1 MQFYKTQHQYY
12 CGVDLHA
19 RQMYLCVLDAQG
31 NKVLHRNMRN
41 DKAYFLKLIAPFRE
55 NLVLCCES
63 TFNWYWLAD
72 LCVEEEIKF
81 VLGHALYM
89 RAIHGAKAKN
99 DRIDSE
105 KIATL
110 LRGGVVP
117 MAYVYPARMRATRD
131 LMRRRTHFV
140 CARAALQGHIRLVN
154 TQYNLPRIDAN
165 LRTSGCR
172 ETILERFSF
181 AEDVQ
186 ASVVADMDLIAGY
199 QTVIHRL
206 ERKILDSARGH
217 CPDDLNL
224 LMSISGIGP
233 VIALTILYE
242 IERIGRFPRV
252 QDFASYAR
260 LVKCTHSSAGRSY
273 GSGGAKMGNPY
284 LKWIFSEAVI
294 HVPRHNAAIAT
305 RLNRLEQ
312 KHGKG
317 KGKTL
322 MAHKLGRA
330 VFFMLKNKTAFDE
343 DRFLGMPSGDQ
354 AAA

>member
-1 MQFYKTQHQYY
+1 MQFYKSQHRYY

-19 RQMYLCVLDAQG
+19 RQMYLCVLDAEGQ
-31 NKVLHRNMRN
+31 KRVHRNMRN
-41 DKAYFLKLIAPFRE
+41 DEAYFLKLISPFRE
-55 NLVLCCES
+55 DLVVCCES

-72 LCVEEEIKF
+72 LCAKEGIEF

-110 LRGGVVP
+110 LRGGVMP

-131 LMRRRTHFV
+131 LMRRRTFFV
-140 CARAALQGHIRLVN
+140 CAQAALQGHIKLVN
-154 TQYNLPRIDAN
+154 AQYNLPSIEEDVRSA
-165 LRTSGCR
+165 RHH
-172 ETILERFSF
+172 EAILEHFGF
-181 AEDVQ
+181 AEDVK
-186 ASVVADMDLIAGY
+186 ASVAADMDLIVDY
-199 QTVIHRL
+199 QTVIRRL

-217 CPDDLNL
+217 CSEDLDL
-224 LMSISGIGP
+224 LLSIKGVGP

-242 IERIGRFPRV
+242 IERIERFPRV
-252 QDFASYAR
+252 QDFVSYAR
-260 LVKCTHSSAGRSY
+260 LVKCSHDSAGRPQ

-294 HVPRHNAAIAT
+294 HVPRHNPRIAA
-305 RLNRLEQ
+305 RLERLEQ

-317 KGKTL
+317 KGKIL

-343 DRFLGMPSGDQ
+343 ERFLAGPAGQQ

>member
-1 MQFYKTQHQYY
+1 MQFYKSQKRWY

-19 RQMYLCVLDAQG
+19 REMYVCVLDVGGWKQ
-31 NKVLHRNMRN
+31 LHRNMRN

-55 NLVLCCES
+55 SLVVCCES

-72 LCVEEEIKF
+72 LCAEEGIEF

-110 LRGGVVP
+110 LRGGVIP

-131 LMRRRTHFV
+131 LMRRRTFFV
-140 CARAALQGHIRLVN
+140 CAQAALQGHVKLVN
-154 TQYNLPRIDAN
+154 IQYNLPPIEEN
-165 LRTSGCR
+165 LRLAR
-172 ETILERFSF
+172 QHEFILERFSF
-181 AEDVQ
+181 AEDVR
-186 ASVVADMDLIAGY
+186 ASVEADMDLIEYY
-199 QTVIHRL
+199 QAVIRRL
-206 ERKILDSARGH
+206 ESKILESAEGH
-217 CPDDLNL
+217 CPDELKL
-224 LMSISGIGP
+224 LMSINGVGP

-242 IERIGRFPRV
+242 IERIERFPRV
-252 QDFASYAR
+252 QDFVSYAR
-260 LVKCTHSSAGRSY
+260 LVKCSHESAGRPH

-294 HVPRHNAAIAT
+294 HIPRHNPRIAERLT
-305 RLNRLEQ
+305 RLEK

-317 KGKTL
+317 KGKIL

-330 VFFMLKNKTAFDE
+330 VFFMLKNKIAFDE
-343 DRFLGMPSGDQ
+343 ERFL

>member
-1 MQFYKTQHQYY
+1 MQFYKSQHRYY

-19 RQMYLCVLDAQG
+19 RQMYLCVLDADGQ
-31 NKVLHRNMRN
+31 KRLHRNMRN
-41 DKAYFLKLIAPFRE
+41 DKAYFLKLIAPYRE
-55 NLVLCCES
+55 DLVVCSES

-72 LCVEEEIKF
+72 LCAEEGIEF

-110 LRGGVVP
+110 LRGGVMP

-131 LMRRRTHFV
+131 LMRRRTFFV
-140 CARAALQGHIRLVN
+140 CARAALQGHIKLVN
-154 TQYNLPRIDAN
+154 TQYNLPSIEDDVRSV
-165 LRTSGCR
+165 RCQEG
-172 ETILERFSF
+172 ILERFGF
-181 AEDVQ
+181 AEDVK
-186 ASVVADMDLIAGY
+186 ASVAADMDLIVDY
-199 QTVIHRL
+199 QTVIRRL

-217 CPDDLNL
+217 CAEDLDL
-224 LMSISGIGP
+224 LLSIKGVGP

-242 IERIGRFPRV
+242 IERIERFPRV
-252 QDFASYAR
+252 QDFVSYAR
-260 LVKCTHSSAGRSY
+260 LVKCSHDSAGRPQ
-273 GSGGAKMGNPY
+273 GCGGAKMGNPY

-294 HVPRHNAAIAT
+294 HVPRHNPRIAA
-305 RLNRLEQ
+305 RLERLEQ
-312 KHGKG
+312 RHGKG

-343 DRFLGMPSGDQ
+343 ERFLAVPAGER